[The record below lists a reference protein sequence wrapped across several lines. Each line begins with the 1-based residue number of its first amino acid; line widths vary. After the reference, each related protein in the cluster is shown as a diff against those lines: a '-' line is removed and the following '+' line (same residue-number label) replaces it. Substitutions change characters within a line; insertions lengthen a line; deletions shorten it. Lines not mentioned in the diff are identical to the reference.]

1 MMELSIIVPVYNGEK
16 YLAELL
22 DSICSIKDISVEILL
37 VNDGSLDGSEKII
50 RSYQERDGRIRYLK
64 KENGGIVSARN
75 YGLQAAEGEYLFF
88 ADQDDILDAGV
99 LETAIKKSKAANA
112 DMALFSTKCFNDNGK
127 SWDCDT
133 VWKAGHFNERE
144 VSDIFIRKLITRY
157 AGAEGEIVSYIGHIW
172 AAVIRRSLVKEHGIV
187 FKRFMAIEDDL
198 LFVLDTLNYAG
209 SVITMT
215 EAGYYWRQNPD
226 SRTRR
231 GKYSVEHASKMRKY
245 YEYRTDILV
254 KHGICTA
261 EELQAYYTG
270 VRQEFILN
278 LLDNEAMWGHH
289 KIIKACRL
297 LQRYIKDE
305 EMKAA
310 LADEP
315 RCPLAQRYTVEKRL
329 LAGNRVYAAVLY
341 KKVRYLKAIV
351 GNKLKKY
358 QFERKRRRNCA

>member
-1 MMELSIIVPVYNGEK
+1 MTELSIIVPVYNGEK

-22 DSICSIKDISVEILL
+22 DSICAIRDISVEILL
-37 VNDGSLDGSEKII
+37 INDGSLDGSEKII
-50 RSYQERDGRIRYLK
+50 QSFQDKDMRIRYLK

-75 YGLQAAEGEYLFF
+75 YGLQEAGGEYLFF
-88 ADQDDILDAGV
+88 ADQDDILDAAV
-99 LETAIKKSKAANA
+99 LERAIKKSKAANA
-112 DMALFSTKCFNDNGK
+112 DMTLFSTKCFNDSGK

-133 VWKAGHFNERE
+133 VWKAGHFNGRE
-144 VSDIFIRKLITRY
+144 VPDIFIRKLITRY
-157 AGAEGEIVSYIGHIW
+157 AGATGEIVSYIGHIW

-198 LFVLDTLNYAG
+198 LFVLDTFNYAE
-209 SVITMT
+209 SVLTMT

-231 GKYSVEHASKMRKY
+231 GKYSAEHASKMRRY

-270 VRQEFILN
+270 VRQEFVLN

-289 KIIKACRL
+289 KIVKSCRL
-297 LQRYIKDE
+297 LQGYLEKE

-315 RCPLAQRYTVEKRL
+315 HCPLAQRYTVEKRL
-329 LAGNRVYAAVLY
+329 LARNKVYAAVLY
-341 KKVRYLKAIV
+341 KKARYFKAIV
-351 GNKLKKY
+351 GNVLKKY
-358 QFERKRRRNCA
+358 QFERKRRRNGT